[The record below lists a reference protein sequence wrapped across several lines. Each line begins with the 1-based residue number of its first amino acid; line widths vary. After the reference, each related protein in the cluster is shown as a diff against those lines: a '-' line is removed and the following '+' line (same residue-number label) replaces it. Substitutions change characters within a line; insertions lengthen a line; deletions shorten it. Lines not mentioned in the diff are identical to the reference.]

1 MSSPYQPDG
10 PYQGQNPQPY
20 GSAPYPPGHASGQ
33 PGGPGSQPGQF
44 GQQGQFGGPGPQPGQ
59 YGQQNQ
65 PSQQGN
71 APGGYPGGFGG
82 PAQPG
87 QPGQPGPLQ
96 PGPGQPGQAGHPPQQ
111 KQPRKPGEGVLGPFT
126 VRELLLMVA
135 GLLAVVP
142 LVSPIM
148 RFDYLGNTWIWG
160 WGSSTM
166 TVLFLGVVPLLAT
179 AVLTVLGKTAGIK
192 RIGSFSVDQTAS
204 ALALVSFAVSF
215 IFLITSAQYW
225 HVGMVFL
232 FLAGL
237 LAVFAATLTMIP
249 FFSAEFEAR
258 PSVDAHPK
266 ARSAVV
272 VKRSPAPAAPVQGA
286 PGGGFGPGQNQGF
299 GSGPAAFGSQPY
311 GSQSYAA
318 GSQPQSGYAAPQ
330 PQADQA
336 ASQSYGSQPYGQQFG
351 SQPAAPYGEPAGSQ
365 PGQSGSQ
372 PEPYSQQY
380 AQEPAQQYAQEPA
393 QQYEADTA
401 QPYGSGPSAGHD
413 APPYGHDAPQY
424 GHDAAAT
431 QYSAKETQTAP
442 AADEDTE
449 ATGGQQAG
457 TAAAFGQPSGP
468 AGAQDEQTA
477 PAAPWT
483 AAQQDTGWAG
493 SGQYAGADE
502 QASVDEVASA
512 GGTEPEPA
520 EGPVEAHVETADA
533 GSPGAAETGQAQ
545 ASPWAAPVP
554 DDYAAPQTGIE
565 QDAAVAPAGAEAA
578 PAEVASQDES
588 AEQGGAQ
595 SFPADQEPQ
604 SVAEGQESHAEQA
617 SPWLAPEQEAA
628 SQEAETSHGGTGSPA
643 ETAQSPAV
651 GQEGEPI
658 TYATS
663 DLAADQGR
671 GAEPESHEPTQVF
684 SPFQLSEEARREVS
698 AQETAPDQ
706 QAVPAQAEPEP
717 AQQEAQAPVQQA
729 FWFAV
734 PEPRPAFDP
743 HTGEQ
748 LYVIQPGAWF
758 LALQDHGDR
767 FTVRSEAGQVAE
779 LRDVSGIQRG

>member
-1 MSSPYQPDG
+1 M
-10 PYQGQNPQPY
+10 
-20 GSAPYPPGHASGQ
+20 
-33 PGGPGSQPGQF
+33 
-44 GQQGQFGGPGPQPGQ
+44 
-59 YGQQNQ
+59 
-65 PSQQGN
+65 
-71 APGGYPGGFGG
+71 
-82 PAQPG
+82 
-87 QPGQPGPLQ
+87 
-96 PGPGQPGQAGHPPQQ
+96 
-111 KQPRKPGEGVLGPFT
+111 
-126 VRELLLMVA
+126 RELLLMVA
-135 GLLAVVP
+135 GLLAIVP

-179 AVLTVLGKTAGIK
+179 AVLTILGKTAGIK

-249 FFSAEFEAR
+249 FFSAELEAR
-258 PSVDAHPK
+258 PGVDAHPK
-266 ARSAVV
+266 ARPAVV
-272 VKRSPAPAAPVQGA
+272 VKRSPAPAAPVQGV
-286 PGGGFGPGQNQGF
+286 PGSSGPGQHQGF

-318 GSQPQSGYAAPQ
+318 GSQPQSGYAASQ
-330 PQADQA
+330 PQADHA
-336 ASQSYGSQPYGQQFG
+336 GPQSYGSQPYGQQFG
-351 SQPAAPYGEPAGSQ
+351 SQPGAPYGEPAGSQ
-365 PGQSGSQ
+365 PAQSGSQ
-372 PEPYSQQY
+372 PEPYSPQY
-380 AQEPAQQYAQEPA
+380 GQEPAQQYAQEPA

-401 QPYGSGPSAGHD
+401 QPYGSGPSAG
-413 APPYGHDAPQY
+413 YDAPQY

-431 QYSAKETQTAP
+431 QHSAEEAQAAS
-442 AADEDTE
+442 AADEDAAIE
-449 ATGGQQAG
+449 AAGGQQAG
-457 TAAAFGQPSGP
+457 TSTAFGQPSEP
-468 AGAQDEQTA
+468 AGGEDEQTA
-477 PAAPWT
+477 TAAPWT
-483 AAQQDTGWAG
+483 ASQQGTGWAG
-493 SGQYAGADE
+493 SGQYAGAGE
-502 QASVDEVASA
+502 QASADEVASA

-533 GSPGAAETGQAQ
+533 GSPEAAETVQAQ

-554 DDYAAPQTGIE
+554 DEYAAPQTGIE
-565 QDAAVAPAGAEAA
+565 QDAAVAPAGADAA

-588 AEQGGAQ
+588 AEQGVAQ
-595 SFPADQEPQ
+595 SFPADQESQPA
-604 SVAEGQESHAEQA
+604 SEGQESQSEQV
-617 SPWLAPEQEAA
+617 SPWLAPDQEA
-628 SQEAETSHGGTGSPA
+628 SGQEAGTRQDETGGPA

-717 AQQEAQAPVQQA
+717 VQQEAQAPVQQA

-767 FTVRSEAGQVAE
+767 FTVRSETGQVAE